1 MSIFATTKKKIFR
14 FFELQDIHGRVE
26 PLAEVNLSPPKYA
39 NVRVIFNDLSNEQL
53 ENDQLSYESL
63 VRQCKDSRSFKV
75 DLNKSVR
82 NFKVQL
88 RYVRM
93 DETKI

>member
-1 MSIFATTKKKIFR
+1 M
-14 FFELQDIHGRVE
+14 E

-39 NVRVIFNDLSNEQL
+39 NVRVIYNDLSADQL
-53 ENDQLSYESL
+53 ENDQISYESL
-63 VRQCKDSRSFKV
+63 VRQCKDSRSLKI

-88 RYVRM
+88 RFVTIIAIY
-93 DETKI
+93 ISHFLHFFL

>member
-1 MSIFATTKKKIFR
+1 M
-14 FFELQDIHGRVE
+14 
-26 PLAEVNLSPPKYA
+26 NLSPPKYA
-39 NVRVIFNDLSNEQL
+39 NVRVIFNDLTDEQL

-88 RYVRM
+88 RYVYNST
-93 DETKI
+93 ENFFFFFSSTI